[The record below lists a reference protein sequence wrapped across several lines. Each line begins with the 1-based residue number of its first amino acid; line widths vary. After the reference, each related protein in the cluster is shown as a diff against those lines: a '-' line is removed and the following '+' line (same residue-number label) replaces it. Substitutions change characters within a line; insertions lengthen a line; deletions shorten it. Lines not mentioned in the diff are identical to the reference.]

1 MITIFSDSEHSVV
14 LKEISVPLWEHGR
27 WAVHI
32 IFIILEILFS
42 LSRFSPI
49 WFCGFSP
56 SQVFFKCRP
65 PGAAGLWGLSLVQD
79 TGSYACTMKIC
90 NSCTNPPKYMRVTK
104 IGRNA
109 SNFSV
114 IAKFTVYQTRLFVRG
129 QRVETPAM
137 WVESYHFATELHVLW
152 HSSGYS
158 VIFTTLSVK
167 LFNWILLSGWWGRA
181 LSLWEWWSM
190 VPGAFSTFDLSLDC
204 WSIVVFICADGHCQ
218 LRHWLRQSWGAG
230 GLHHG
235 CKHT

>member
-1 MITIFSDSEHSVV
+1 M
-14 LKEISVPLWEHGR
+14 GGG
-27 WAVHI
+27 HI

-42 LSRFSPI
+42 FSLSQFSPI

-79 TGSYACTMKIC
+79 TGSSACTIKIC

-129 QRVETPAM
+129 LRVETPAM
-137 WVESYHFATELHVLW
+137 WVESYHFPTELHVLW

-204 WSIVVFICADGHCQ
+204 CSIVVFICADGHCQ